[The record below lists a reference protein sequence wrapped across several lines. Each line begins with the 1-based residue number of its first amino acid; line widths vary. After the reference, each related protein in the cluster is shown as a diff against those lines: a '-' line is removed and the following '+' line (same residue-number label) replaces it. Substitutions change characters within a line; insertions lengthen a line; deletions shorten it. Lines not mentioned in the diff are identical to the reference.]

1 MYLSISNSSFASHVF
16 QRALCSASEP
26 CHQIMIWM
34 WVIVGWDS
42 KIEGVA
48 AYSWVQIG
56 VGGRTETAERNAVS
70 WPCEME
76 SICKTNPRWC
86 PASLNHPI
94 ATACEKTL
102 RSLSQK
108 TERKTTIFLLDLPPR
123 LSATTSSVGQQ
134 GIRPGK
140 DLPKVSSP
148 SSMPPRLPR
157 STWNYLSL
165 SFGTVSHL
173 EGLFPWR
180 CVFWHS
186 KCSCDIDG
194 GNKSYNTFLPCNAL
208 LCDGWI
214 FCCFYP
220 WVILGGF
227 LCFPAI
233 VWMRPNYD
241 LLWSID
247 VAWMWSDFCC
257 SAHRMKAHALFS
269 TDLLLSWKQQGP
281 D

>member
-1 MYLSISNSSFASHVF
+1 MPSCLPNLGRWTSRHRGPYTAPGTSNHD
-16 QRALCSASEP
+16 LD
-26 CHQIMIWM
+26 
-34 WVIVGWDS
+34 VGWDS

-48 AYSWVQIG
+48 EFRSAELG
-56 VGGRTETAERNAVS
+56 AGHEETAERNANLALRNGINLHQS
-70 WPCEME
+70 A
-76 SICKTNPRWC
+76 K
-86 PASLNHPI
+86 PI
-94 ATACEKTL
+94 HVDAPPHW
-102 RSLSQK
+102 
-108 TERKTTIFLLDLPPR
+108 TTPLLQHAKR
-123 LSATTSSVGQQ
+123 LSTASAKK
-134 GIRPGK
+134 PKGK
-140 DLPKVSSP
+140 PPFSFSTFRQDYLQLPLQLANRVAGLAKIFPEVSSP

-165 SFGTVSHL
+165 SFCTVSHL

-194 GNKSYNTFLPCNAL
+194 GNKCYNTFLPSIAL

-233 VWMRPNYD
+233 LWMRPNYD